1 MIDILGGEHL
11 AHVALAARIAD
22 HAGAAAHQRDG
33 AMARA
38 LHVRHGH
45 NRDIMAD
52 VQAVG
57 GGVEADVKR
66 GRLLELLVQLVLKR
80 DLGDESALLEYI
92 ENMHGYR
99 TS

>member
-1 MIDILGGEHL
+1 
-11 AHVALAARIAD
+11 
-22 HAGAAAHQRDG
+22 
-33 AMARA
+33 MARA

-45 NRDIMAD
+45 DRDIVAD

-57 GGVEADVKR
+57 GGVEADVER

-80 DLGDESALLEYI
+80 QLGNESALLEYI
-92 ENMHGYR
+92 ENVHGYR